1 MKTFTEEFEEKKQIA
16 AQVPIKNRE
25 QLQFIESHT
34 SKFKGNYFFISP
46 NYNDNIPFSGEIDF
60 IPRKIRV
67 MTNSGNIDTYIS
79 CDVIFSNIKT
89 DNERIQIL
97 FDSLKNEL
105 SSVESL
111 NRLSNMF
118 NNASKEEFDKLMRL
132 IGMTDF
138 KLHINDII
146 VE

>member
-25 QLQFIESHT
+25 QLQFIKSHT

>member
-16 AQVPIKNRE
+16 AQVPIKNRV
-25 QLQFIESHT
+25 QLQFIKNHT

-46 NYNDNIPFSGEIDF
+46 NYNDDIPFSGEIDF

-67 MTNSGNIDTYIS
+67 MTNYGNIDIYIS

-89 DNERIQIL
+89 DNERIQTL

-105 SSVESL
+105 QGVESL

-118 NNASKEEFDKLMRL
+118 NNASKEEFNKLMRL
-132 IGMTDF
+132 IGMSDF
-138 KLHINDII
+138 KLHVNNMI
-146 VE
+146 VN

>member
-1 MKTFTEEFEEKKQIA
+1 MKTFTEEFEEKKRIA

-25 QLQFIESHT
+25 QLQFIKNHT

-67 MTNSGNIDTYIS
+67 MTNSGNIDIYIS

-89 DNERIQIL
+89 DNERIQTL

-118 NNASKEEFDKLMRL
+118 NNASKEEFNKLMRL
-132 IGMTDF
+132 IGMSDF
-138 KLHINDII
+138 KLHVNGMI
-146 VE
+146 VN